1 MYIKRDIERQILLSS
16 KKYPIIAI
24 TGPRQSGKTT
34 LAKTLF
40 KNYQYISL
48 EDLDNRDFAEKDP
61 RGFLETYSKKTI
73 IDEVQ
78 KVPKIFSYLQ
88 TKVDAINMPGQYIL
102 TGSQNFLLH
111 QGISQ
116 SLAGRVAIFR
126 LLSLSYR
133 ELNKNKYFLK
143 TIDEYLYYG
152 GYPAIF
158 KNKIEPSDWYPNYIE
173 TYIERDLRNIKQITD
188 LSTFRSFIKL
198 CAGRVGQIINFSDLG
213 RDVGVSHNTIK
224 SWLSILE
231 TSYIIFFLQPY
242 YKNFNKRI
250 IKSPKLYFYDTGLVS
265 SLLGINNKNQ
275 IKTHYLKGNL
285 FENFI
290 VSQFLKN
297 KFNKNCQAEY
307 YFWKDKIGRE
317 IDLIEI
323 KDQKL
328 KPIEIKSSMTINEDF
343 FKNIKSWQK
352 ISKNKE
358 KGALIYAGL
367 ENQKRSFADVL
378 SWKSI
383 L

>member
-1 MYIKRDIERQILLSS
+1 MYIKRDIEKKIILLA
-16 KKYPIIAI
+16 KKYPVITII
-24 TGPRQSGKTT
+24 GPRQSGKTT
-34 LAKTLF
+34 LAKNLF

-48 EDLDNRDFAEKDP
+48 EDLDNREFAEKDP

-88 TKVDAINMPGQYIL
+88 TKVDSVKAPGQYIL

-126 LLSLSYR
+126 LFSLSFR
-133 ELNKNKYFLK
+133 ELAKNKYFFN
-143 TIDEYLYYG
+143 TIDDYIYYG

-158 KNKIEPSDWYPNYIE
+158 KNKIEPADWYPNYIE

-188 LSTFRSFIKL
+188 LSAFRTFVKL
-198 CAGRVGQIINFSDLG
+198 CAGRVSQIVNFSDLG

-250 IKSPKLYFYDTGLVS
+250 IKSPKLYFYDTGLVA
-265 SLLGINNKNQ
+265 SLLGISDKNQ
-275 IKTHYLKGNL
+275 IFTHYLKGNL

-290 VSQFLKN
+290 VSEFIKN
-297 KFNKNCQAEY
+297 KFNLSKNAEY
-307 YFWKDKIGRE
+307 YFWKDKTGRE
-317 IDLIEI
+317 IDLLEI
-323 KDQKL
+323 KNQNII
-328 KPIEIKSSMTINEDF
+328 PIEIKSSMTINEDF

-358 KGALIYAGL
+358 KGILIYGGL
-367 ENQKRSFADVL
+367 ESQKRSFVDVL
-378 SWKSI
+378 SWKDI